1 MQQRRFAG
9 IIETK
14 EEKFG
19 MLVQQ
24 AERGKDIIN

>member
-14 EEKFG
+14 EEELG